1 VAACGPGHL
10 DSSLICTHNTSKLGM
25 LSKSLQCVGGCHL
38 QSEWN
43 GWMEILVGKA
53 VGFYGVVNIIRW
65 DIYFIF
71 RHEISLFIVY
81 IIIFFSLSL
90 SPFIALFLHP
100 NKQKIRA
107 YTQKHHLPK
116 KKTKKKKQKKKK
128 KKKKRK

>member
-1 VAACGPGHL
+1 
-10 DSSLICTHNTSKLGM
+10 
-25 LSKSLQCVGGCHL
+25 VGGCHL

-90 SPFIALFLHP
+90 SPFIALFLH
-100 NKQKIRA
+100 
-107 YTQKHHLPK
+107 
-116 KKTKKKKQKKKK
+116 KKKKKIISYNKKQHLKKKK
-128 KKKKRK
+128 KKKKKIEKTKVRQTHLRFSQGKNTKNPEPEQMVQ

>member
-1 VAACGPGHL
+1 
-10 DSSLICTHNTSKLGM
+10 
-25 LSKSLQCVGGCHL
+25 VGGCHL

-90 SPFIALFLHP
+90 APPLSLSSF
-100 NKQKIRA
+100 
-107 YTQKHHLPK
+107 TQT
-116 KKTKKKKQKKKK
+116 TKKLELPLKNTTCKKKK
-128 KKKKRK
+128 KKKPKVRQTYLRFRQGKSTKNPELEQMVQWRF

>member
-1 VAACGPGHL
+1 
-10 DSSLICTHNTSKLGM
+10 
-25 LSKSLQCVGGCHL
+25 
-38 QSEWN
+38 
-43 GWMEILVGKA
+43 MEILVGKA

-116 KKTKKKKQKKKK
+116 KKKKKK
-128 KKKKRK
+128 KKIEKTKVRQTHLRFSQGENTKNPEPEQMVQ

>member
-1 VAACGPGHL
+1 
-10 DSSLICTHNTSKLGM
+10 M

-116 KKTKKKKQKKKK
+116 KKK